1 MSQNGKG
8 DKNRTSNYKKYN
20 ENFDKINWQKP
31 SGARTNI
38 KSQGV
43 NGR

>member
-31 SGARTNI
+31 SGILTNKQ
-38 KSQGV
+38 KSCK
-43 NGR
+43 